1 MKFLRPIDGDV
12 LFSVADGTA
21 TENGLLTTVSLCAP
35 AGSNILI
42 NGIPAREEAGVFS
55 CQILLDAYRN
65 TVEAINTV
73 TGQMISMVI
82 YWFRNGYRTYR
93 LGVDDVIWCFENIW
107 RNQDTYT
114 SIFDDPFLALF
125 RDLHGQYGTP
135 VHMHIYYANED
146 DSFNLSMFPDKY
158 KEEFR
163 ANSHWL
169 KFTFHSL
176 KDKPDSPY
184 KHASYAQVMAE
195 GRLVEKEILR
205 FAGPEVLSN
214 ITSQHWADSNLHAT
228 RAFRNLG
235 FRCIDAYFTFDEQ
248 GEPTISYYLNKEQ
261 AVHAATRDFWVDNQ
275 EDIIFVKD
283 DIIINEVALAD
294 IDAHMEQITR
304 AEGHAFHYLLIHE
317 QYFYPHYFAYE
328 PDYRERIFAAVDF
341 CHRNGYRPAT
351 LTEVALEPRY

>member
-1 MKFLRPIDGDV
+1 MVSKKFLRPIDGDV

-42 NGIPAREEAGVFS
+42 NGISAREEAGVFS

-114 SIFDDPFLALF
+114 SIFDDPFLSLF

-135 VHMHIYYANED
+135 VHMHICYANED

-184 KHASYAQVMAE
+184 KHASYAQVTAE
-195 GRLVEKEILR
+195 GRLVEKR
-205 FAGPEVLSN
+205 FSALPVRKSSPISLPSIGQTPISTPPAPSGIWVSAVLM
-214 ITSQHWADSNLHAT
+214 
-228 RAFRNLG
+228 
-235 FRCIDAYFTFDEQ
+235 
-248 GEPTISYYLNKEQ
+248 PISPLMSRESLP
-261 AVHAATRDFWVDNQ
+261 FP
-275 EDIIFVKD
+275 II
-283 DIIINEVALAD
+283 
-294 IDAHMEQITR
+294 
-304 AEGHAFHYLLIHE
+304 
-317 QYFYPHYFAYE
+317 
-328 PDYRERIFAAVDF
+328 
-341 CHRNGYRPAT
+341 
-351 LTEVALEPRY
+351 

>member
-55 CQILLDAYRN
+55 CQILL
-65 TVEAINTV
+65 
-73 TGQMISMVI
+73 
-82 YWFRNGYRTYR
+82 
-93 LGVDDVIWCFENIW
+93 
-107 RNQDTYT
+107 
-114 SIFDDPFLALF
+114 
-125 RDLHGQYGTP
+125 
-135 VHMHIYYANED
+135 
-146 DSFNLSMFPDKY
+146 
-158 KEEFR
+158 
-163 ANSHWL
+163 
-169 KFTFHSL
+169 
-176 KDKPDSPY
+176 
-184 KHASYAQVMAE
+184 
-195 GRLVEKEILR
+195 
-205 FAGPEVLSN
+205 
-214 ITSQHWADSNLHAT
+214 
-228 RAFRNLG
+228 
-235 FRCIDAYFTFDEQ
+235 DAYFTFDEQ

-328 PDYRERIFAAVDF
+328 PDYRERVFAAVDF

-351 LTEVALEPRY
+351 LTEVALEHRY